1 VFWIFFLYSLRSFL
15 WLRLLIHLN
24 IPSLYIVYSA
34 TRHPVPLN
42 FFLCF
47 WSAIEAF
54 KPCANLHRSFRHWAF
69 SFLVWIFFIF
79 WKFIRHLRFRELT
92 PFVPILGILLPSF
105 WITVCSDSRHFVT
118 LLLNYRLFRFSAF
131 CYPPFELPFVP
142 ILGILLPSFWI
153 TACSDSRHFVTLLL
167 NFLLSS
173 FVEVKNCCTCYI
185 FVHF

>member
-92 PFVPILGILLPSF
+92 PFVPILGI
-105 WITVCSDSRHFVT
+105 
-118 LLLNYRLFRFSAF
+118 F